1 MTPRAR
7 SLILTFA
14 LATLAA
20 ARADVVTLKNGRT
33 IEGVVQE
40 DGDSL
45 VVVRRLGAVRV
56 PREDVA
62 SVEVRETPEQELAR
76 RVLALQPGDHA
87 AALDL
92 GRFCVAHEFTD
103 EARSLARHVQREAP
117 ATDGLAGLWDALDFH
132 RIDGEWVAPEVY
144 YPANGWEKVA
154 GRWTPPEEVRV
165 LRASRARRD
174 AERALDLAR
183 AGASRVERA
192 SLDAERALE
201 RARGDV
207 DRLEASGPALE
218 AARVA
223 ADAELRAREQDL
235 RYAEDAAREARLRY
249 DGWIVVPR
257 GADDCDW
264 ETRRVLLWSGYSRRD
279 RDVDAARRARDAA
292 LARMQQVAAD
302 AVRLPERLAAARADL
317 RRVEVDTAATTD
329 ALAAARLAL
338 TEAEDHRAEVELELA
353 LAKAARDLARQGR

>member
-1 MTPRAR
+1 VIAR
-7 SLILTFA
+7 SLA
-14 LATLAA
+14 LALALAAFAPA
-20 ARADVVTLKNGRT
+20 ARADVVKLKDGRT
-33 IEGVVQE
+33 IEGVVEQ

-92 GRFCVAHEFTD
+92 ARFCANHEFTD

-117 ATDGLAGLWDALDFH
+117 AIDGLAALWDALDFH
-132 RIDGEWVAPEVY
+132 QVDGEWVAPEVY
-144 YPANGWEKVA
+144 YPANGWEKLS

-165 LRASRARRD
+165 FRASRGRRD
-174 AERALDLAR
+174 AERALEVAR
-183 AGASRVERA
+183 ADAARVERG
-192 SLDAERALE
+192 SRDAERGLE
-201 RARGDV
+201 RARLEV
-207 DRLEASGPALE
+207 DNLEAAGPALE

-223 ADAELRAREQDL
+223 ADAALRAREADL

-249 DGWIVVPR
+249 DGWVVLQR
-257 GADDCDW
+257 GADDCAW
-264 ETRRVLLWSGYSRRD
+264 ETRRVLLWSGYSRCD

-292 LARMQQVAAD
+292 LAHMQQVAAD
-302 AVRLPERLAAARADL
+302 AVRLPERLAAARGDL
-317 RRVEVDTAATTD
+317 RRAEADHAAAAD

-338 TEAEDHRAEVELELA
+338 TEAEDYRAEVELELS